1 MKNNRYYQR
10 RNRFKQNNDKQNH
23 FIGNNRQVLDFA
35 NGLNYRRRSNNKNH
49 QNVSKLI
56 SKYSELAKEALS
68 KGDKISSENYNQ
80 YAEHFLRIANEKNLS
95 NEVSSDIKTKI
106 DEEKN
111 VDSNSANS

>member
-80 YAEHFLRIANEKNLS
+80 HAEHFLRIANEKNLS
-95 NEVSSDIKTKI
+95 NEASSDIKTKN
-106 DEEKN
+106 DEKKS
-111 VDSNSANS
+111 VDSNSEKS